1 MNLFQTI
8 IFGALSGFFHLTP
21 LSWFGHLSI
30 IQYFWG
36 DFNASAA
43 LLTLIDVA
51 LLLAIVIYFYKDL
64 WRLIRHPRQRYTFI
78 ALCAALAGVVV
89 GIFFHNISQ
98 GLMVYPWLSVAFLA
112 VTAAVIW
119 FTGNYHGKKRAID
132 LSIPESFIIG
142 LLGMLC
148 LLPGM
153 SFPAIILFLVMSRG
167 VSKQSAIKFTYIIM
181 VPILLGMTLGNWY
194 DTLFLT
200 GTFTVGIPEG
210 IAAMVAG
217 LTGFVGIHLTKTLI
231 EKRKYH
237 RFAIYCAVVILLTA
251 GALLLGM

>member
-1 MNLFQTI
+1 MQ
-8 IFGALSGFFHLTP
+8 
-21 LSWFGHLSI
+21 
-30 IQYFWG
+30 
-36 DFNASAA
+36 
-43 LLTLIDVA
+43 
-51 LLLAIVIYFYKDL
+51 
-64 WRLIRHPRQRYTFI
+64 
-78 ALCAALAGVVV
+78 LAGGDGDGGILIHRLDLGNQALNRGAQGEAGEV
-89 GIFFHNISQ
+89 GIRQ
-98 GLMVYPWLSVAFLA
+98 AQVQ
-112 VTAAVIW
+112 
-119 FTGNYHGKKRAID
+119 R

>member
-89 GIFFHNISQ
+89 GIFS
-98 GLMVYPWLSVAFLA
+98 
-112 VTAAVIW
+112 T
-119 FTGNYHGKKRAID
+119 T
-132 LSIPESFIIG
+132 
-142 LLGMLC
+142 
-148 LLPGM
+148 
-153 SFPAIILFLVMSRG
+153 FPKV
-167 VSKQSAIKFTYIIM
+167 
-181 VPILLGMTLGNWY
+181 
-194 DTLFLT
+194 
-200 GTFTVGIPEG
+200 
-210 IAAMVAG
+210 
-217 LTGFVGIHLTKTLI
+217 
-231 EKRKYH
+231 
-237 RFAIYCAVVILLTA
+237 
-251 GALLLGM
+251 